1 MRQLPA
7 IPNNEVPSPEGVSQ
21 AYFSAEATSYAPGLG
36 AGALWNAR
44 MARPVTDRT
53 ASMGK
58 LDTPLPADYQSAIQH
73 LVDAR
78 NEQGGAN
85 HKRLYA
91 RDLNEEALAEL
102 IQRVEAGELIVFRA
116 TPASKASRK
125 TLWVDEKLKAGVDHL
140 AVQHGVTRSAV
151 VWTALHSYLERRD
164 ALRGAMAA

>member
-1 MRQLPA
+1 
-7 IPNNEVPSPEGVSQ
+7 
-21 AYFSAEATSYAPGLG
+21 
-36 AGALWNAR
+36 
-44 MARPVTDRT
+44 
-53 ASMGK
+53 MGK

-78 NEQGGAN
+78 NEQGGAD

-102 IQRVEAGELIVFRA
+102 IQRAEAGEQIIFRA

-125 TLWVDEKLKAGVDHL
+125 TLWVDEKLKAGVDQL
-140 AVQHGVTRSAV
+140 AAQHGVTRSAV
-151 VWTALHSYLERRD
+151 VWTALHSYIERRG

>member
-1 MRQLPA
+1 
-7 IPNNEVPSPEGVSQ
+7 
-21 AYFSAEATSYAPGLG
+21 
-36 AGALWNAR
+36 
-44 MARPVTDRT
+44 
-53 ASMGK
+53 MGK

-78 NEQGGAN
+78 NEQGGAD

-102 IQRVEAGELIVFRA
+102 IQRAEAGEQIIFRA

-140 AVQHGVTRSAV
+140 AAQHCVTRSAV
-151 VWTALHSYLERRD
+151 VWTALHSYLERRG